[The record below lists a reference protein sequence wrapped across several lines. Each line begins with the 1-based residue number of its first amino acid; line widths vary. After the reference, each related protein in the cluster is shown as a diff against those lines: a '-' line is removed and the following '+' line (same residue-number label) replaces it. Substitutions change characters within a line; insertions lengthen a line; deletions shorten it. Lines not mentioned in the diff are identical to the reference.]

1 MTAKI
6 IDFKPH
12 LNKKIE
18 EQLEKESE
26 ILFEGEGI
34 MDGVEFM
41 SYLKD
46 EGVQVF
52 VVMDDEIEMDND
64 NE

>member
-18 EQLEKESE
+18 KQLEKEAE
-26 ILFEGEGI
+26 IIFEGEGI

>member
-18 EQLEKESE
+18 EQLEKEAE